1 MVGLPSYEKN
11 LTIRSSR
18 FNTIQ
23 HEYD

>member
-11 LTIRSSR
+11 LMIRSSR